1 MLLLDLLRRYDS
13 PSSPAVVVWRAVFFG
28 FARLC
33 ARRGSK
39 IMPTF
44 DIVSEV
50 DMPEVNNALDQARRE
65 VGTRFDFKGVDASFE
80 IKDKEITLTAESDFQ
95 LEQMLDILKGK
106 LVKRNVDVK
115 SLEVGEA
122 KQSGKQ
128 ALQVV
133 TIQQGIEADVARKIV
148 KLIKES
154 KSKVQT
160 AIQGEKLRV
169 TGKKRDDLQEVMAL
183 VREAK
188 LDVPVQFNN
197 FRD

>member
-1 MLLLDLLRRYDS
+1 M
-13 PSSPAVVVWRAVFFG
+13 PS
-28 FARLC
+28 
-33 ARRGSK
+33 
-39 IMPTF
+39 F

-65 VGTRFDFKGVDASFE
+65 VGTRFDFKGVDATFE
-80 IKDKEITLTAESDFQ
+80 LRDKEITLTADSEFQ

-115 SLEVGEA
+115 SLEMGEV
-122 KQSGKQ
+122 KKSGKQ
-128 ALQVV
+128 ALQTV
-133 TIQQGIEADVARKIV
+133 TIQQGIEADVSRKIV
-148 KLIKES
+148 KLIKDS

-169 TGKKRDDLQEVMAL
+169 TGKKRDDLQEVIAL
-183 VREAK
+183 LREAN